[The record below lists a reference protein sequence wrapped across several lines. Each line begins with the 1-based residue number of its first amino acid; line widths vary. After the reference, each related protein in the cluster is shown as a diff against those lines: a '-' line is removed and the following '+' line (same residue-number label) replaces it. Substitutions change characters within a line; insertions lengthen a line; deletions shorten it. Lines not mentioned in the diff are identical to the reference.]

1 MHIYNV
7 ATDFQGTMGG
17 HCAMSLTSHLVS
29 NHKPQTPEHQKTVCQ
44 VCTLALNTGSTHA
57 YPYSEESTQL
67 EECFKNKVKSIY
79 GAYTKLREY
88 RTNYN
93 IHTDT
98 VRIYHLSTYIQYT
111 AIQRTYIQ
119 TKAMPYTY
127 M

>member
-1 MHIYNV
+1 MYNV
-7 ATDFQGTMGG
+7 ATDFQRTMGG
-17 HCAMSLTSHLVS
+17 HRLMSLTSHLVS
-29 NHKPQTPEHQKTVCQ
+29 NHKSQTPEHQKTVCQ
-44 VCTLALNTGSTHA
+44 VCTSALNTGSAHA
-57 YPYSEESTQL
+57 YPYSEESTQP

-98 VRIYHLSTYIQYT
+98 HLPSFNIQYT
-111 AIQRTYIQ
+111 AIQGTYIQ
-119 TKAMPYTY
+119 TKAIPYMY

>member
-1 MHIYNV
+1 
-7 ATDFQGTMGG
+7 MGG
-17 HCAMSLTSHLVS
+17 HCIMSLTSHLVS

-44 VCTLALNTGSTHA
+44 VCTLALNTGSAHA
-57 YPYSEESTQL
+57 YPYSEESTQP

-79 GAYTKLREY
+79 GAYMKLREY

-98 VRIYHLSTYIQYT
+98 HLPSFNIYTIYSNTK
-111 AIQRTYIQ
+111 YIQ